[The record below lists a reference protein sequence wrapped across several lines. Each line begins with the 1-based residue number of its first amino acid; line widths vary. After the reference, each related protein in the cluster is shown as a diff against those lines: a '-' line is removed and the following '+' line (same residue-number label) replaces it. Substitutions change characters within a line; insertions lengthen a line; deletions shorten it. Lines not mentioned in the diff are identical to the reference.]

1 MTIKRIGVIGAG
13 LMGSGIA
20 QVASQSGFEVHL
32 MDVEERFIQKGIAT
46 IEKNLKRMVDKSV
59 ITSADAGDIRGRI
72 TTCLT
77 LADLVKDADMT
88 IEAVIENLDLKK
100 RVYSELDSLAAP
112 EVIFASN
119 TSALSITEMAGAT
132 NRQDKFIGMHFF
144 NPVPVMKLVEVIRG
158 YGTSDE
164 TVAITKEVANKM
176 NKTAIEVLEAPGFVV
191 NRILVPMIT
200 EAIFVLQEGLATAAE
215 IDEGMKLGANHPMGP
230 LALADLVGLDTMLH
244 VQQHLYEEFGDP
256 KYRPPGL
263 LKKMVRAAR
272 LGRKSGKGFY
282 DYT

>member
-1 MTIKRIGVIGAG
+1 
-13 LMGSGIA
+13 
-20 QVASQSGFEVHL
+20 
-32 MDVEERFIQKGIAT
+32 
-46 IEKNLKRMVDKSV
+46 
-59 ITSADAGDIRGRI
+59 
-72 TTCLT
+72 
-77 LADLVKDADMT
+77 
-88 IEAVIENLDLKK
+88 
-100 RVYSELDSLAAP
+100 
-112 EVIFASN
+112 
-119 TSALSITEMAGAT
+119 MAGAT

-230 LALADLVGLDTMLH
+230 LALAV
-244 VQQHLYEEFGDP
+244 V
-256 KYRPPGL
+256 
-263 LKKMVRAAR
+263 
-272 LGRKSGKGFY
+272 
-282 DYT
+282 